1 MRELST
7 KGRIAQFYWAFRM
20 LGWKKMWIFPSE
32 HFNWRCM
39 PYISGGCPRN
49 SSRSLPAKV
58 EALEMLSI
66 VAPQR
71 ARVLVLVLPFQGFR
85 VCVPDFCRHFST
97 SGLPMHMQNSDQVD
111 VVNGSCSRWWRHAG
125 TSTALICDWTA
136 LRLLSVLS
144 TPCRG
149 RKSCGILFFFLRTA
163 PVGCF
168 VVFSWFS
175 PFPSSHRAQ

>member
-1 MRELST
+1 
-7 KGRIAQFYWAFRM
+7 
-20 LGWKKMWIFPSE
+20 MWIFPSE
-32 HFNWRCM
+32 HINCRCM

-149 RKSCGILFFFLRTA
+149 RKSCGILFFSQNGASGLFCSFFMVL
-163 PVGCF
+163 P
-168 VVFSWFS
+168 FSFFTPCTIIWS
-175 PFPSSHRAQ
+175 LALCGRSVCWSDTGGKQKW